1 MIFCEIC
8 KKNIANDEKAIKVSK
23 KIIYKEIN
31 EPDSAWW
38 NFKKAYIC
46 NNCLCEIQERV
57 VRSASSE
64 N

>member
-31 EPDSAWW
+31 EPDNEW
-38 NFKKAYIC
+38 
-46 NNCLCEIQERV
+46 
-57 VRSASSE
+57 
-64 N
+64 